1 MEINI
6 SFSLIIYIFIFF
18 IYTYTFFSHP
28 LAIEKAGSRHFNTA
42 CTPFGQVNK
51 IPPSRMYKENPEQL
65 VLNVYIYRNLHGT
78 KVNLM
83 TLTWPKISNAKDI

>member
-6 SFSLIIYIFIFF
+6 SFSLIIYIFIFY

-28 LAIEKAGSRHFNTA
+28 PAIEKAGSRHFNTA

-51 IPPSRMYKENPEQL
+51 IPPSECKKKLRKTHSQRLYL
-65 VLNVYIYRNLHGT
+65 
-78 KVNLM
+78 
-83 TLTWPKISNAKDI
+83 